1 MLYSTIWRVLCFA
14 FSMPSHHVAKLA
26 FFFFLREKIEKI
38 NIQSRIV
45 QDSEPARNQSFTE
58 LISELRAARVG
69 ICQACLSHGG
79 EKKSI
84 L

>member
-1 MLYSTIWRVLCFA
+1 MLSVCQVIMLQSWL
-14 FSMPSHHVAKLA
+14 
-26 FFFFLREKIEKI
+26 FFFFLREKIEKN